1 MAVEPRRATRETP
14 APPNQAAGARTTIQ
28 FSSAQGER
36 IREAVAQI
44 KNHADSTLRQQL
56 SSAVGQHAGLPRQL
70 TEFLGALA
78 DLEDALAGGAASIP
92 EALAPVLATVAAYYR
107 RTFVTD
113 LEERRARALAGELLQ
128 NLDAAKASLDA
139 LLTSEWYLS
148 TTPLRLPRLRDF
160 VAESRLVAPADR
172 PNPPPRHLD
181 DKFGVLWS
189 ASDLL
194 RDLSLMREECGERFA
209 PVSIAFADVDGLKA
223 LNSALGETW
232 VDALIL
238 PPLMRCVERAVFGHG
253 YAYRYGGDEFALLIP
268 SGDRDVALA
277 ILRQLRDDLARTIF
291 ESVPKPPTISIGLC
305 VLHPDSPLTD
315 REALHW
321 AALAKRG
328 AKTVRNAIAVVAANR
343 EIDKPQITVLSP

>member
-1 MAVEPRRATRETP
+1 MAVEPRRTTRETATVP
-14 APPNQAAGARTTIQ
+14 GPGAATRIQ

-92 EALAPVLATVAAYYR
+92 EAVAPVLATVAAYYR

-128 NLDAAKASLDA
+128 NLDAAKASVDA

-160 VAESRLVAPADR
+160 VAESRLVAGDR
-172 PNPPPRHLD
+172 PKPPPRHLD

-209 PVSIAFADVDGLKA
+209 PVSVAFADVDGLKA

-268 SGDRDVALA
+268 SGDREVALA
-277 ILRQLRDDLARTIF
+277 ILRHLRDDLARTIF
-291 ESVPKPPTISIGLC
+291 ESVPNPPTISIGLC